1 MSQPRKSLGKDHTR
15 SPKKYK
21 LSREEVLKLG
31 GPILGFFIGVGIL
44 FLYYP
49 WQTALTLFTLMIA
62 YMVPPAGKETIIPFG
77 ILVWGLNWIVVSI
90 VITFIDMMTALFLVW
105 NFDYAKMI
113 PLLGPWIRNFEHD
126 NANIMKEK
134 KWLQGLTYVGLVFF
148 VFVPLQGT
156 ESVGGSVLG
165 RILGLKPWTVFSA
178 ILLGSIT
185 GSLATAYVA
194 MRVGDALL
202 SVLTTPLAK
211 IITGISLLAAF
222 AAVSFCLWWFRKTK
236 KAKKAARVKDEEV

>member
-1 MSQPRKSLGKDHTR
+1 MSLHRKTLEKDHTR
-15 SPKKYK
+15 SPKAYTHRRDKA
-21 LSREEVLKLG
+21 LKLG
-31 GPILGFFIGVGIL
+31 GPFLGFFIGIGIL

-77 ILVWGLNWIVVSI
+77 ILVWGLNWIVVSL
-90 VITFIDMMTALFLVW
+90 VITFIDMIAALFLVW
-105 NFDYAKMI
+105 NFDYAKKI
-113 PLLGPWIRNFEHD
+113 PLLGPWIRNFERD

-134 KWLQGLTYVGLVFF
+134 KWLQGLTYIGLVFF

-165 RILGLKPWTVFSA
+165 RILGLRPWTVFSA
-178 ILLGSIT
+178 ILVGSIT
-185 GSLATAYVA
+185 GSLATAYIA
-194 MRVGDALL
+194 MSIGTALL

-211 IITGISLLAAF
+211 IITGVSLLGAF
-222 AAVSFCLWWFRKTK
+222 AVVSYFLWWYRKKK
-236 KAKKAARVKDEEV
+236 KAKKATQVMDEEE